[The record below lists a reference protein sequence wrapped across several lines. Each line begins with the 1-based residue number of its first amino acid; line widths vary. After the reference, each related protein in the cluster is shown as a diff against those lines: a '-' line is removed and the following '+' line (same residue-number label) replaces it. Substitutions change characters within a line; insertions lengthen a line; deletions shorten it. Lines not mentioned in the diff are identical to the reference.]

1 MSKFMSRI
9 ISLVRKDEDGASL
22 VEYGLLVGLIALAA
36 VTGITL
42 VGGGVGTMFTGIGNY
57 LSGLPLP

>member
-1 MSKFMSRI
+1 MSKF
-9 ISLVRKDEDGASL
+9 LVRVRNLACRDEQGASL

-42 VGGGVGTMFTGIGNY
+42 VGGGISTMFTGIGNY

>member
-1 MSKFMSRI
+1 VSTSLKSPDGSRHQ
-9 ISLVRKDEDGASL
+9 LETLL

-42 VGGGVGTMFTGIGNY
+42 VGGGISTMFTGIGNY